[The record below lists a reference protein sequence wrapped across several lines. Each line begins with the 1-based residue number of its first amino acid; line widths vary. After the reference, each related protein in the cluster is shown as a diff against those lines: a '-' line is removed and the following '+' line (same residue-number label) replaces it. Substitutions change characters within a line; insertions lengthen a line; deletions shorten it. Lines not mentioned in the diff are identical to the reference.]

1 MVLRD
6 EVFAVLNALCE
17 GAGVSEDDD
26 GDFRVVLNEDPLWVR
41 VFGDTEAV
49 CVFGALATDV
59 PLSPDVREFLRTVCD
74 SFVVFRLVWDD
85 GHIILRADLAA
96 TPFVPAQLQRI
107 LEDFAQVAAEVA
119 PQAQEWSRS

>member
-1 MVLRD
+1 MALRD
-6 EVFAVLNALCE
+6 DVLLALNALCE
-17 GAGVSEDDD
+17 GTGVSEDAD
-26 GDFRVVLNEDPLWVR
+26 GDFRVVLDEDPLWVR
-41 VFGDTEAV
+41 VFTDTEAV
-49 CVFGALATDV
+49 CVFGSLAAEV
-59 PLSPDVREFLRTVCD
+59 PLSPDVREFLRTLCD

-107 LEDFAQVAAEVA
+107 LEDFEKVAAEVA